1 MFFNANSHGRIK
13 FITNIALH
21 MKIHTILFTL
31 FLTSQVVAQKATL
44 PAEVIGSIQSR
55 IEVGITPGIV
65 VGIIDENGPQY
76 YSFGTKTSG
85 GEKVNEHSIYEI
97 GSISKLFTATLLA
110 ENIVKGKMKADDP
123 VSGYLPKDVKVPVFP
138 GGGQPITLGTLSDH
152 TSSLPR
158 LATNMPYSVPDN
170 PYSDYTV
177 ELLYDFLN
185 EYTLTREVGSQFE
198 YSNLA
203 VGMLGFLLAEYGK
216 TTYEALLNKTITA
229 PLKMKETAVTLS
241 DKMKQNL
248 APGHSM
254 GEVVSNWDI
263 TYFPGMGGI
272 RSSVHD
278 MLLFLSANMELSKSQ
293 LTPAMKL
300 AQTIRH
306 TKSFDGVGLGW
317 LHTQSSSGDILWHN
331 GGTGGYRAFLG
342 FIKETGKGVV
352 VLTNSDAG
360 VDDIGLHLL
369 DPATQLEEIKA
380 PLTPVLKKIID
391 TEGADGLF
399 EKYKA
404 LKAAKPDYYAI
415 DEGAIN
421 TLGYAYLTKGQTD
434 AALEV
439 FNINVVEFPQSFN
452 VYDSYGEALMKMGQ
466 QQEAIDNYK
475 KSLELNPGNTNGID
489 MLAKMGVGYKVEEV
503 KVDEQILQTY
513 TGTYEIV
520 PGFNIV
526 ITRDGSRLFG
536 QATGQGQFELFPKS
550 TSEFYL
556 KVVEAR
562 VEFKSGSDGI
572 MGMTLYQN
580 GQVMPGKR
588 I

>member
-1 MFFNANSHGRIK
+1 MK
-13 FITNIALH
+13 LH
-21 MKIHTILFTL
+21 AIFFTL
-31 FLTSQVVAQKATL
+31 FLFSQVVAQKAAL
-44 PAEVIGSIQSR
+44 PGEVVKSIQSR
-55 IEVGITPGIV
+55 IDVGITPSIV
-65 VGIIDENGPQY
+65 VGVLDDNGPQY
-76 YSFGTKTSG
+76 YSFGTKTTG

-110 ENIVKGKMKADDP
+110 ENIVEGKMKAEDP
-123 VSGYLPKDVKVPVFP
+123 VSKYLPANVKTPVFP
-138 GGGQPITLGTLSDH
+138 GGGQPISLGHLSDH

-158 LATNMPYSVPDN
+158 LATNMPYGIPDN

-177 ELLYDFLN
+177 ELLYSFLN
-185 EYTLTREVGSQFE
+185 EYTLTREVGSEFE

-203 VGMLGFLLAEYGK
+203 VGMLGHLLAMYGK
-216 TTYEALLNKTITA
+216 TSYEDLLNKVITS

-278 MLLFLSANMELSKSQ
+278 MLLFLSANMELSKSS
-293 LTPAMKL
+293 LYPAMKL

-306 TKSFDGVGLGW
+306 TKSFNGVGLGW
-317 LHTQSSSGDILWHN
+317 LKTNSSQGDILWHN
-331 GGTGGYRAFLG
+331 GGTGGYRAFFG
-342 FIKETGKGVV
+342 FNKATGKGVV
-352 VLTNSDAG
+352 VLTNSDEG
-360 VDDIGLHLL
+360 VDDIGMHLL
-369 DPATQLEEIKA
+369 DSATELKEIKA

-404 LKAAKPDYYAI
+404 LKVANPEHYAI

-421 TLGYAYLTKGQTD
+421 TLGYTYLNKGQPE
-434 AALEV
+434 AALEI

-452 VYDSYGEALMKMGQ
+452 VYDSYGEALMKLGQ
-466 QQEAIDNYK
+466 QEKAIANYK

-489 MLAKMGVGYKVEEV
+489 MLAKMGVEYKVEQV
-503 KVDEQILQTY
+503 IVDEHILQSY
-513 TGTYEIV
+513 TGTYQIV
-520 PGFNIV
+520 PGFNIA

-536 QATGQGQFELFPKS
+536 QATGQEQFELFPKTDS
-550 TSEFYL
+550 AFYL

-562 VEFKSGSDGI
+562 IEFKKGDDGV

-580 GQVMPGKR
+580 GQEMPGKR